1 MIEESNSN
9 YIFTYFLH
17 LSFNKNVA
25 IQKGFYLRDDDKIA
39 YILVLVIFLFY
50 IEKLN
55 LRAVRD

>member
-25 IQKGFYLRDDDKIA
+25 IQKGFRFWFQNLHKIA
-39 YILVLVIFLFY
+39 KQCGFRRQNMYQGVYCF
-50 IEKLN
+50 
-55 LRAVRD
+55 